1 MKKPR
6 LHGAKCLCSASAVAA
21 AVAVS
26 AAAVA
31 RGVADVRDE
40 QRDEDDPDDVV
51 VEKIANAVHLLF
63 SSEPEPD
70 ILS

>member
-1 MKKPR
+1 MGR
-6 LHGAKCLCSASAVAA
+6 SSASSVAA

-31 RGVADVRDE
+31 GGVADVCDAE
-40 QRDEDDPDDVV
+40 RDEDEPDKVV

-63 SSEPEPD
+63 SSEPKPD